1 MDLALSFDLSRSQW
15 PLLAAT
21 DSPATHKLNVTA
33 PFDGSLI
40 GQIDAAEE
48 VHVDEALV
56 SAYALFR
63 AKDRWLPLHR
73 RLSILRKAGELVA
86 EHADLLAV
94 ESAREGGKPLRDSQ
108 VEVARVLECI
118 ELACEHISHHTG
130 QRIPMGASERTAQ
143 RLAVTQVEPIGVVVA
158 VSAFNHPLNLI
169 AHQVFAAVAAGAP
182 VIVKPA
188 EDTPLACL
196 RLVHL
201 LHEAG
206 LPPAWCQCLMTRTN
220 EVASRLVTDH
230 RVAFLS
236 FIGSAKVGWMLRSQL
251 PPGTRCA
258 LEHGGA
264 APVVLADDADQEL
277 ACSSLTGGGFY
288 HAGQVCVSVQRVFAP
303 RAWAREF
310 AEKLAASAQALQV
323 GDPTLAKTDVG
334 PLIRPAEVTRVHEW
348 VSEAVKAGSELLCG
362 GETLISAGDASDV
375 ARSYAPTV
383 LFDPPGDTRVSQ
395 QEIFGPVVAIYP
407 YDDLE
412 DACHRANGLPF
423 AFQAAVFT
431 DSMDTALRV
440 FKWIDASAVMM
451 NDHTAF
457 RADGMPFAG
466 LRRSGLGVGGIPHS
480 IDDLQIEKMLV
491 IKSPQL

>member
-1 MDLALSFDLSRSQW
+1 MELALPFDPMRANW
-15 PLLAAT
+15 PLLANT
-21 DSPATHKLNVTA
+21 NSPATHKLNVTA
-33 PFDGSLI
+33 PYDGSLI
-40 GQIDAAEE
+40 GQIEAAEE

-63 AKDRWLPLHR
+63 AKDRWLPLHQR
-73 RLSILRKAGELVA
+73 ISILRKAATLVSA
-86 EHADLLAV
+86 HADSLAL

-108 VEVARVLECI
+108 VEVARVLECL
-118 ELACEHISHHTG
+118 ELACEHIAQHTG
-130 QRIPMGASERTAQ
+130 ARVPMGASERTAE
-143 RLAVTQVEPIGVVVA
+143 RLAVTQKEPIGVVVA

-169 AHQVFAAVAAGAP
+169 AHQVFSAVAAGAP

-196 RLVHL
+196 RLVHI

-220 EVASRLVTDH
+220 SVANRLVTDA

-236 FIGSAKVGWMLRSQL
+236 FIGSAAVGWKLRSQL

-258 LEHGGA
+258 LEHGGL
-264 APVVLADDADQEL
+264 APVVMAVDANQAA
-277 ACSSLTGGGFY
+277 ACSALTAGGFY

-310 AEKLAASAQALQV
+310 GQQLAHSAQALQV
-323 GDPTLAKTDVG
+323 GDPTLDTTEVG
-334 PLIRPAEVTRVHEW
+334 PLIRPAEVERVHDW
-348 VSEAVKAGSELLCG
+348 VQEAIQGGAELLCG
-362 GETLISAGDASDV
+362 GESLITPGDSSGV

-383 LFDPPGDTRVSQ
+383 LYNPPGDARVSQ

-407 YDDLE
+407 YDELE
-412 DACHRANGLPF
+412 DACHQANGVAF

-431 DSMDTALRV
+431 DSLDTALRV
-440 FKWIDASAVMM
+440 FKWIDASAVMV

-457 RADGMPFAG
+457 RDDGMPFAG

-480 IDDLQIEKMLV
+480 IDEMQIEKMLV
-491 IKSPQL
+491 INSPQL